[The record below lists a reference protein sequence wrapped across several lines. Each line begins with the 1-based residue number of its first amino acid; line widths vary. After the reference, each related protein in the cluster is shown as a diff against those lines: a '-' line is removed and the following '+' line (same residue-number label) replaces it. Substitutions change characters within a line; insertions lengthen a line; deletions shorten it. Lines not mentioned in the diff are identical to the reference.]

1 MMIGHSDIFDEEELR
16 AIANDDSGQSSSCS
30 SVGGGA
36 DQTENNDMI
45 CAPAPTQKVDSI
57 RQLQL
62 TNKHDE
68 QQATTAVKGKESDE
82 SSSDDGGFLES
93 WLEVEKRTT
102 STTQKICVGDAN
114 KILSNGSKALKN
126 LVSHDYVATN
136 VKCSNINIERNDTTS
151 KEEEGGYQH
160 ILLLGES
167 ALQWISSS
175 AKKKKSEISNS
186 NKCGIVGIKQNTDRQ
201 EAFSRTST
209 LRLTK
214 TSCKKRSHS
223 GKETSEATIE
233 EVSANNDMMPSLER
247 TVKRGR
253 IIDSSATGMVDC
265 LARFDTRRKCYVLE
279 VVDLLVGNLEPSSN
293 ASVIHKNDDKMI
305 MFDPLTS
312 KKKAEK
318 HLKSLKKRK

>member
-1 MMIGHSDIFDEEELR
+1 MIGNSDIFDEEELR
-16 AIANDDSGQSSSCS
+16 AIANDDSSGQSSSCS
-30 SVGGGA
+30 SVGNAA

-45 CAPAPTQKVDSI
+45 CAPAPTQKVDST

-68 QQATTAVKGKESDE
+68 HQATTAVKGKESDE

-102 STTQKICVGDAN
+102 STTPNISQD
-114 KILSNGSKALKN
+114 S
-126 LVSHDYVATN
+126 VATN
-136 VKCSNINIERNDTTS
+136 VKCSINNIEQNDTTTS
-151 KEEEGGYQH
+151 KEEEGGNQH
-160 ILLLGES
+160 ILQLGES
-167 ALQWISSS
+167 ALQWISLS
-175 AKKKKSEISNS
+175 AKKKKSEINNS
-186 NKCGIVGIKQNTDRQ
+186 NKCGIVGIEHNHHVMQ

-214 TSCKKRSHS
+214 TSCRKRSHS

-233 EVSANNDMMPSLER
+233 EISANNDMMPSSER
-247 TVKRGR
+247 TVERGR

-265 LARFDTRRKCYVLE
+265 LARFDPRRKCYVLE
-279 VVDLLVGNLEPSSN
+279 VVDLLVGNLEPSLN
-293 ASVIHKNDDKMI
+293 VPVIHRNDDKI

-318 HLKSLKKRK
+318 QLKSLKKRK

>member
-1 MMIGHSDIFDEEELR
+1 MIGNSDIFDEEELR

-30 SVGGGA
+30 SVGGAA
-36 DQTENNDMI
+36 DQTEINDMI
-45 CAPAPTQKVDSI
+45 ILCAPAPTQKVVST

-68 QQATTAVKGKESDE
+68 HHATTAVKGKESDE

-93 WLEVEKRTT
+93 WLEVEKRTD
-102 STTQKICVGDAN
+102 TTTPNMSQ
-114 KILSNGSKALKN
+114 
-126 LVSHDYVATN
+126 DYVATN
-136 VKCSNINIERNDTTS
+136 VKCSNMNIERNDTTS
-151 KEEEGGYQH
+151 KEEEGGNQH
-160 ILLLGES
+160 ILQLGES

-175 AKKKKSEISNS
+175 AKKKKSEMSNS
-186 NKCGIVGIKQNTDRQ
+186 NKCGIVGIKQNPDRQ

-233 EVSANNDMMPSLER
+233 EILANKDMMTSSER

-265 LARFDTRRKCYVLE
+265 LARFDPRRKCYVLE

-293 ASVIHKNDDKMI
+293 VPVIHKNDDKI
-305 MFDPLTS
+305 MFDPLIS

-318 HLKSLKKRK
+318 QLKSLKKRK

>member
-1 MMIGHSDIFDEEELR
+1 MIGNSDIFDEEELR
-16 AIANDDSGQSSSCS
+16 AIANDDSSGQSSSCS

-45 CAPAPTQKVDSI
+45 CAPAPACVV
-57 RQLQL
+57 QL

-68 QQATTAVKGKESDE
+68 HQAATAVKGKESDE

-93 WLEVEKRTT
+93 WLEVEKRTD
-102 STTQKICVGDAN
+102 TTTPNISQ
-114 KILSNGSKALKN
+114 
-126 LVSHDYVATN
+126 DYVATN
-136 VKCSNINIERNDTTS
+136 VKCSNMNIERNDTTS
-151 KEEEGGYQH
+151 EEEEGGNQH
-160 ILLLGES
+160 ILQLGDS
-167 ALQWISSS
+167 ALQWISLS

-186 NKCGIVGIKQNTDRQ
+186 NKCSIVGIKQNPDRQ

-233 EVSANNDMMPSLER
+233 EISANNDMMPSSER

-265 LARFDTRRKCYVLE
+265 LARFDPRRKCYVLE

-293 ASVIHKNDDKMI
+293 NVSVIHMNDDKI

-312 KKKAEK
+312 KKKAENQ
-318 HLKSLKKRK
+318 LKSLKKRK

>member
-1 MMIGHSDIFDEEELR
+1 MMIGNSDIFDEEELR
-16 AIANDDSGQSSSCS
+16 AIANDDSSGQSSSCS

-57 RQLQL
+57 RRLQL

-68 QQATTAVKGKESDE
+68 HQATTAVKGKESDE

-93 WLEVEKRTT
+93 WLEVEKRIT
-102 STTQKICVGDAN
+102 TTQD
-114 KILSNGSKALKN
+114 S
-126 LVSHDYVATN
+126 VATN
-136 VKCSNINIERNDTTS
+136 VKCSNMNIERNDTTS
-151 KEEEGGYQH
+151 QEEEGGNQH

>member
-1 MMIGHSDIFDEEELR
+1 MIGNSDIFDEEELR
-16 AIANDDSGQSSSCS
+16 AIANDDSSGQSSSCS
-30 SVGGGA
+30 SVGGAA

-45 CAPAPTQKVDSI
+45 CAPAPAPTQKVDST

-68 QQATTAVKGKESDE
+68 HQATTAVKGKESDE

-93 WLEVEKRTT
+93 WLEVEKRTDT
-102 STTQKICVGDAN
+102 TTQD
-114 KILSNGSKALKN
+114 S
-126 LVSHDYVATN
+126 VATN
-136 VKCSNINIERNDTTS
+136 VKCSMNIERNDTTS
-151 KEEEGGYQH
+151 KEEEGGNQH
-160 ILLLGES
+160 ILQLGES

-175 AKKKKSEISNS
+175 ANKKKSEISNS
-186 NKCGIVGIKQNTDRQ
+186 NKCGIVGIKQNPDRQ

-233 EVSANNDMMPSLER
+233 EISANNDMMPSLER

-253 IIDSSATGMVDC
+253 IIDSSSTGMVDC
-265 LARFDTRRKCYVLE
+265 LARFDPRRKCYVLE
-279 VVDLLVGNLEPSSN
+279 VVDLLFGNLEPSSN
-293 ASVIHKNDDKMI
+293 VPVIHKNDDKI

-318 HLKSLKKRK
+318 QLKSLKKRK